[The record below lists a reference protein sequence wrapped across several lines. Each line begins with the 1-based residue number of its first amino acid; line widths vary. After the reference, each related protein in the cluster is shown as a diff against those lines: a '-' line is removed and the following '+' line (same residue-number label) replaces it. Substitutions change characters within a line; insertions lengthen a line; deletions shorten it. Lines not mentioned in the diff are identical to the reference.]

1 MKFKMIVLSMA
12 MLGIVFTSCEDG
24 KKKDAEVQ
32 AQAEEMRMEREAD
45 SLRVIEDSNS
55 ARMADMESNSIA
67 AKAMDTE
74 DLSRLTGALQA
85 ADMNETLRA
94 EGDYTVFAPLNS
106 AFEKVSKAELD
117 KLMDPANKADL
128 QKLLNYHVVAGTL
141 MSTDVMA
148 KVKEGKGT
156 YEVTTLNGEK
166 LTLSDKDGKMTVKD
180 AKGNVANVV
189 AADIDASNG
198 VVYTIDKVL
207 MPKM

>member
-1 MKFKMIVLSMA
+1 MKLKMIVMSLA
-12 MLGIVFTSCEDG
+12 MLGVLFTSCEDG
-24 KKKDAEVQ
+24 KKKDAETQ
-32 AQAEEMRMEREAD
+32 AQAEQLRMEREAD
-45 SLRVIEDSNS
+45 SLRVIEDSNAS
-55 ARMADMESNSIA
+55 RIEEMASNSIA

-85 ADMNETLRA
+85 ADLTETLRG

-106 AFEKVSKAELD
+106 AFEKVSKVELD

-128 QKLLNYHVVAGTL
+128 QKLLKYHVVAGTL
-141 MSTDVMA
+141 MSSDVMA

-180 AKGNVANVV
+180 AKGNVANVI
-189 AADIDASNG
+189 ASDIDASNG